1 MLARALA
8 VALVALAACG
18 TSTKPAGA
26 VCSQMTEC
34 ESSLD
39 CLELGQFS
47 GSACTAAGKVC
58 THSCQQRGDC
68 TDLGSNFDCF
78 ATCSGGSICGATLGP

>member
-1 MLARALA
+1 MLARVLAIAL
-8 VALVALAACG
+8 LAACG
-18 TSTKPAGA
+18 TTAKPAGA
-26 VCSQMTEC
+26 VCTAASDC

-47 GSACTAAGKVC
+47 GSACTVVGKTC

-68 TDLGSNFDCF
+68 SDLGSNFDCF
-78 ATCSGGSICGATLGP
+78 ATCGSGSICGATAGP